1 MPDRIEIELAFRS
14 EPEEEIKLILGETG
28 ANQIE
33 GRSQLG
39 LTGIETVL
47 VCFLLI
53 TQTVK
58 LVERLA
64 RFFKTGVVVAVSADG
79 GKVSIEKN
87 ADIPRGS
94 VLLVRPDRTQV
105 TLEEPTEMQLE
116 SWFKDVFK
124 AVWGAH

>member
-1 MPDRIEIELAFRS
+1 MLDRIEIELVFRS

-64 RFFKTGVVVAVSADG
+64 RFFKTGVVVAVSAE

-105 TLEEPTEMQLE
+105 TLEEPIEMQLE
-116 SWFKDVFK
+116 SWFNDVFK

>member
-1 MPDRIEIELAFRS
+1 MLDRIEIELAFRG
-14 EPEEEIKLILGETG
+14 EPEEEIKAILGETG

-33 GRSQLG
+33 GRSQVG
-39 LTGIETVL
+39 FTGIETVL

-53 TQTVK
+53 TQTAN
-58 LVERLA
+58 LVGRLA
-64 RFFKTGVVVAVSADG
+64 RLFKKGVVVAVSADG
-79 GKVSIEKN
+79 RKVSIEKN
-87 ADIPRGS
+87 DDIPRGS

-116 SWFKDVFK
+116 SWLKDVVK